1 MRERKQNAK
10 SGGGVEMSDKPIP
23 CPYPK
28 SNGGVWCNHKRYVMA
43 TSTRQESFYVK
54 CTCGARGPLTDTRA
68 EAIARWNAAGQ
79 DTIILWKLLA
89 AIVLYRYW
97 FDACSKTAAP
107 NWELLAG
114 DASEKLDTAL
124 ELADKA
130 VGSCVAS
137 VNQVAAQI
145 IFDSRST
152 ILALRAE
159 NDRLNAALVRI
170 SAIRHAVSDAAEAAN
185 YALEI
190 ADKAL
195 AEKPAPEVSHD

>member
-1 MRERKQNAK
+1 MTDELNP
-10 SGGGVEMSDKPIP
+10 GP
-23 CPYPK
+23 CPFCGSERVTVMTTQDVPPWPP
-28 SNGGVWCNHKRYVMA
+28 NGYVIC
-43 TSTRQESFYVK
+43 SGCS
-54 CTCGARGPLTDTRA
+54 ARGPRCENREQAL
-68 EAIARWNAAGQ
+68 ARWNAAGQ

-97 FDACSKTAAP
+97 FDTCSKTAAP